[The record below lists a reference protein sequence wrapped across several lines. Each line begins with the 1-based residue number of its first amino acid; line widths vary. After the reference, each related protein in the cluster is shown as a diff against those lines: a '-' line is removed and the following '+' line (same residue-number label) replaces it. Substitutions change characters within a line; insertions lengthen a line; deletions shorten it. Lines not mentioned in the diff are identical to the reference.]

1 MQGWRLAPAPEPE
14 PAMRGLLCLYFKNR
28 AKGSLFMTDAAT
40 RNPQTAQ
47 AWKDEG
53 VHFLRAVT
61 DMAEHCNVV
70 TGEPIFTEKGIKLV
84 EKGARIDSRMYE
96 RLVQHKLRDPIDK
109 HLGVDNRVDVL
120 AIEAQAMV
128 QCETVDLMRRLVQ
141 SLQGTDRL
149 LAPLRHMVLPPQI
162 AFKLTVMREQR
173 PELFAHSL
181 QMMLVAIYLAL
192 QSGLSERECGPLAT
206 AALLHDVGMLYM
218 DPAWTDPS
226 YRLSG
231 AERKHLVAHSVTAM
245 LIMRSTGVYAQ
256 AVEMAVLEHHERMD
270 GTGYPRGIHGEAISK
285 MGQVLLLAEV
295 VSAFFDKF
303 QDLPGQRLSLMLRMN
318 HRRYPP
324 DLVGILLPLLYDEI
338 APGTPLPPL
347 QAEVTHSVTALS
359 AAFQMWSTLSQ
370 AFPER
375 WQAMPDHQAAVFIDA
390 GVGSLQKQL
399 AEAGLHPNQHTD
411 LLTYLRD
418 DVQGMSEL
426 ALLSREALWQ
436 LQATVNTCLRRWP
449 GVNARAHAVDAAVA
463 QWCEACLQ
471 IDAGQPP
478 PAAVATV

>member
-1 MQGWRLAPAPEPE
+1 
-14 PAMRGLLCLYFKNR
+14 
-28 AKGSLFMTDAAT
+28 MTDVAAV
-40 RNPQTAQ
+40 RNPPTAQ
-47 AWKDEG
+47 GWKDEG

-70 TGEPIFTEKGIKLV
+70 TGEPIFNDKGVKLV
-84 EKGARIDSRMYE
+84 DKGARIDSNMYE
-96 RLVQHKLRDPIDK
+96 RLVKHKLRDPIDK

-141 SLQGTDRL
+141 SLGGTDRL
-149 LAPLRHMVLPPQI
+149 LAPLRLMVLPPQI

-192 QSGLSERECGPLAT
+192 QSEWSERECGPLAT

-218 DPAWTDPS
+218 DPAWTDPN
-226 YRLSG
+226 YRLTG
-231 AERKHLVAHSVTAM
+231 AERKHLVAHSVTGM
-245 LIMRSTGVYAQ
+245 LIMRGAGAYSQ
-256 AVEMAVLEHHERMD
+256 DVEMAVLEHHERMD
-270 GTGYPRGIHGEAISK
+270 GTGYPRGVHGEAISK
-285 MGQVLLLAEV
+285 MGRILLLAEV

-318 HRRYPP
+318 HRRYPA

-338 APGTPLPPL
+338 SPGTPLPPL
-347 QAEVTHSVTALS
+347 QAEVTHSVAALS
-359 AAFQMWSTLSQ
+359 AAFQMWDTFSQ

-375 WQAMPDHQAAVFIDA
+375 WQAMPDHQAAVYIDSSI
-390 GVGSLQKQL
+390 GGLQKQL
-399 AEAGLHPNQHTD
+399 AEAGLHPSQQTD
-411 LLTYLRD
+411 LLAYLKD

-436 LQATVNTCLRRWP
+436 LQAIVNACLRRWP
-449 GVNARAHAVDAAVA
+449 AINARTHAVDTAVA
-463 QWCEACLQ
+463 QWCEACMQ
-471 IDAGQPP
+471 IDATP
-478 PAAVATV
+478 PAGGAARAPAH